1 MKDKIWED
9 PADLFD
15 KSFFT
20 VLSGVSN
27 DIERLHHT
35 DTGTRSTKKFIRSWA
50 DGTTDPRAIMS
61 ACEFSKSL
69 GFPVRKKMVGALRS
83 MSSIWRVKS
92 AMMVTIAD
100 LYDDISFKFYD
111 GIPVF
116 ASANTPFFM
125 VAILPNGYDVAFN
138 FGGMMTSLE
147 TNAKYVFFD
156 VAYVIRDDWE
166 YGLRNSEVIMY
177 RTTGRKNYQMYQ
189 HNLPLNIEISG
200 RTGSHIMHVAARKY

>member
-1 MKDKIWED
+1 MKNKIWED

-15 KSFFT
+15 KSFLT

-50 DGTTDPRAIMS
+50 DGTTDPLAIMS

-69 GFPVRKKMVGALRS
+69 GLPVRRKMVGAIRS
-83 MSSIWRVKS
+83 MSSFWRVKS
-92 AMMVTIAD
+92 AMMVTVAD

-116 ASANTPFFM
+116 ASAKTPYFM
-125 VAILPNGYDVAFN
+125 MAILPNGYDVAFN

-156 VAYVIRDDWE
+156 VMYVLHDDLE
-166 YGLRNSEVIMY
+166 YGLRNSAVTMQ
-177 RTTGRKNYQMYQ
+177 RTTGRKNYQMCHY
-189 HNLPLNIEISG
+189 NLPLNVEISG
-200 RTGSHIMHVAARKY
+200 RGGEHIMHVAARKY